1 MNKKWLS
8 LGCAAALCLGLA
20 ACGAPVPG
28 GNGDADASAPVSR
41 ADAASSE
48 DGAATSEATL
58 TVTGKK
64 TGTTTAR
71 STAERTTRYS
81 APQPVNR
88 MTSGFANGYG
98 AFALRLIQQTQR
110 TGQNGFVSPASV
122 YLALAMTAN
131 GAAGNT
137 QEQML
142 SLLGAKDAAALNK
155 GSRDL
160 QSLLAGGYQL
170 ANGIW
175 LNQAFTSEVQPAF
188 LKANDTYFHAGVERI
203 AFSNDAIPGINDWV
217 ADKTAGRITDLVK
230 PPLSSDDLMLLINT
244 LLYEGKWE
252 DPFLL
257 RSTSDGVFHGPEGN
271 QSLPMMAQTLSN
283 AVWYEDDAIEATRLP
298 FADHRTAMVL
308 VLPKKTGAVALTEW
322 IAGLKPA
329 DLCELIAAEG
339 RCDRLHLTLPR
350 FTVSYKE
357 NLKDTL
363 VKLGMTDAF
372 DSLAAD
378 FSRMVKPTGPLRP
391 YIDIVQHNTALE
403 VNEAGVMAAAATD
416 VQMKAGAALPD
427 SLEEHTLR
435 LDRPFFCALVD
446 EPTGAVIFG
455 GAVCLPEALETET

>member
-1 MNKKWLS
+1 M
-8 LGCAAALCLGLA
+8 
-20 ACGAPVPG
+20 
-28 GNGDADASAPVSR
+28 
-41 ADAASSE
+41 
-48 DGAATSEATL
+48 
-58 TVTGKK
+58 
-64 TGTTTAR
+64 
-71 STAERTTRYS
+71 
-81 APQPVNR
+81 
-88 MTSGFANGYG
+88 
-98 AFALRLIQQTQR
+98 
-110 TGQNGFVSPASV
+110 SPASV

-203 AFSNDAIPGINDWV
+203 AFSNDAIPGINGWV

-308 VLPKKTGAVALTEW
+308 VLPKKTA
-322 IAGLKPA
+322 
-329 DLCELIAAEG
+329 
-339 RCDRLHLTLPR
+339 R
-350 FTVSYKE
+350 
-357 NLKDTL
+357 
-363 VKLGMTDAF
+363 
-372 DSLAAD
+372 
-378 FSRMVKPTGPLRP
+378 RP
-391 YIDIVQHNTALE
+391 
-403 VNEAGVMAAAATD
+403 
-416 VQMKAGAALPD
+416 
-427 SLEEHTLR
+427 
-435 LDRPFFCALVD
+435 
-446 EPTGAVIFG
+446 
-455 GAVCLPEALETET
+455 

>member
-8 LGCAAALCLGLA
+8 LGCAAALCLMLA
-20 ACGAPVPG
+20 ACGAPAPG
-28 GNGDADASAPVSR
+28 GNGSSDASAPESR
-41 ADAASSE
+41 VVDAASSKE
-48 DGAATSEATL
+48 SAAASSEAAL

-71 STAERTTRYS
+71 SKADRTTQYS

-88 MTSGFANGYG
+88 LAGGFADGYG

-203 AFSNDAIPGINDWV
+203 AFNNDAIPGINDWV

-271 QSLPMMAQTLSN
+271 RSLPMMAQTLSN

-298 FADHRTAMVL
+298 FADGRTAMVL
-308 VLPKKTGAVALTEW
+308 ALPKKTGTVALTEW

-372 DSLAAD
+372 DSVAAD
-378 FSRMVKPTGPLRP
+378 FSRMVKPTGSLRP

-403 VNEAGVMAAAATD
+403 VSEAGVLAAAATD
-416 VQMKAGAALPD
+416 VQMKAGAARPN

-446 EPTGAVIFG
+446 QPTGAVIFG
-455 GAVCLPEALETET
+455 GAVCRPEALDA